1 MTYNIMIVDD
11 EESIVSFIKDS
22 LNLEGFN
29 TIVAYNGREAIE
41 KIDDSIHLIVLDIK
55 IPYMDG
61 FSVVKHLSS
70 THIPIIFL
78 TAKDSLETRL
88 KCFSLGAKDY
98 LSKPFYMEELI
109 IRIKNILNQQNDNN
123 YIQNIRT
130 FKDLTIDYDAFKIT
144 INGNPINLTRK
155 EFEIIKLLSLNSNYY
170 FSKDQIYDLVNLNKQ
185 GNTQVISE
193 HIRKIRKKL
202 SEYSDDE
209 YIDTKWGVGYRW
221 LV

>member
-29 TIVAYNGREAIE
+29 TIMAYNGREAIE

-61 FSVVKHLSS
+61 FSVAKHLSS

>member
-61 FSVVKHLSS
+61 FSVAKHLSS

>member
-1 MTYNIMIVDD
+1 
-11 EESIVSFIKDS
+11 
-22 LNLEGFN
+22 
-29 TIVAYNGREAIE
+29 
-41 KIDDSIHLIVLDIK
+41 
-55 IPYMDG
+55 PYMDG
-61 FSVVKHLSS
+61 FSVAKHLSS

>member
-61 FSVVKHLSS
+61 FSVAKHLSS

-170 FSKDQIYDLVNLNKQ
+170 SSKDQIYDLVNLNKQ